1 MQKVTSIII
10 FKIYQLPLAQR
21 SEAYAP
27 LVCVRVR
34 DRERDRQREREEER
48 EREAETEKGF
58 DL

>member
-27 LVCVRVR
+27 LVCVRVSETER
-34 DRERDRQREREEER
+34 ETDRGRERQR